1 MKTFRNRS
9 EEILFKT
16 HFLYFLADFIL
27 FLAIIFT
34 ITFGIKKAIENKEK
48 IESLKEEIKTLSE
61 KQNNFYVMRNAN
73 LDFEKTLKIFN
84 QLIPEEED
92 YFSIIYALETLSQKT
107 GFQITSYA
115 VNLSESSPGRLRLLV
130 SGTGS
135 TDSFLN
141 FLKEYNF
148 GGKRLITS
156 NNLSL
161 SLQQSEFKI
170 ELSFYSKKKVAVESS
185 SFLIPPTFP
194 KEVEKI
200 MAKTEFIFKESS
212 QEASFNLSYP
222 RKQNPFSL
230 E

>member
-212 QEASFNLSYP
+212 QEASFNLNYP